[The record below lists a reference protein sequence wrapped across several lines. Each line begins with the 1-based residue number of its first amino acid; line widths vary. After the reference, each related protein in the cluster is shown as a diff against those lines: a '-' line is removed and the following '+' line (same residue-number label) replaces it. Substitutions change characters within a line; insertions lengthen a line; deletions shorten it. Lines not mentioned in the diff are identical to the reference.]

1 MVGASLFGLGVKT
14 KYQEDVENLIKGLN
28 GRVIFTGFVDYEE
41 ISKLYQIADVAV
53 LPSIWNDPAPLT
65 VIESLMSGLPIITTK
80 SGGIPEYAKNGSAII
95 LDINN
100 KLTLNL
106 SHAIDELLLDDIKR
120 NTMKESAIMVSKEL
134 TIENFYNNFYQIIC
148 DY

>member
-1 MVGASLFGLGVKT
+1 M
-14 KYQEDVENLIKGLN
+14 IKGLN